1 MTISFG
7 EKYGFFTKKKEYIF
21 IFKEK

>member
-7 EKYGFFTKKKEYIF
+7 EKYGFFTKKEYIF